1 MEKKDAKKEQDLKDT
16 ISAAKAE
23 VEAEIKGNEKKA
35 PCESDVEMLNEIAKK
50 YPLTAVEKKLI
61 TKVTSLLETY
71 KTKCMLPKLNVGDSV
86 FKMYDADEEPT
97 EFEVDRIEFDDLGWK
112 LISYERF
119 GPHEVEFIFCEK
131 DYKKLFFD
139 TAEQAKKYH
148 NK

>member
-1 MEKKDAKKEQDLKDT
+1 MEKKDAKKEQDLKET

-23 VEAEIKGNEKKA
+23 AEAEIKKGEKKP
-35 PCESDVEMLNEIAKK
+35 PCESDIEVLNSIAKK
-50 YPLTAVEKKLI
+50 YPLTVEEKKLI
-61 TKVTSLLETY
+61 AKVTSLLETY
-71 KTKCMLPKLNVGDSV
+71 KTRCMLPKLNVGDSV
-86 FKMYDADEEPT
+86 FKMYNSDEEPT
-97 EFEVDRIEFDDLGWK
+97 EFEVDRIEFDDFGWK

-131 DYKKLFFD
+131 DYRKLFFD